1 MLGKSAFTLAM
12 LASLAIGTVAFA
24 AAPTHSKLAEMGH
37 KTLTQES
44 KAEGRFITVSYPHCS
59 EQPQARSCAQD
70 EWK

>member
-1 MLGKSAFTLAM
+1 MPGKTAFTLAT

-24 AAPTHSKLAEMGH
+24 AAPTHAKLADTGH
-37 KTLTQES
+37 KTLMQAS
-44 KAEGRFITVSYPHCS
+44 QAEGRFITVNYPYCS